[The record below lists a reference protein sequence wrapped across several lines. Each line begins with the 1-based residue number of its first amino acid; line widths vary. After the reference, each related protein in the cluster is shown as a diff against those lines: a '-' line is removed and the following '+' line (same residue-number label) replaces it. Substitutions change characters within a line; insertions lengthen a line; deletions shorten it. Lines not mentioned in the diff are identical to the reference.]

1 MQQGQNNQDQSAK
14 ALAQAAEAFAQ
25 SAEAIGQTMEGLE
38 ASDADE
44 RLASKED
51 LAEGFDDVSK
61 SGKSQNAEEAARQS
75 REAAN
80 SLQKLAQSA
89 MEKMGGGPDG
99 QPGGPKD
106 PPQPENNQQLA
117 GDPESTD
124 LNETGKKTGDSD
136 GSGLPPEL
144 QKLGISAADW
154 ARFKGALVGGNAT
167 AIETDLPA
175 EYRELVGRYFQVIAK
190 EAGKK

>member
-1 MQQGQNNQDQSAK
+1 
-14 ALAQAAEAFAQ
+14 
-25 SAEAIGQTMEGLE
+25 
-38 ASDADE
+38 
-44 RLASKED
+44 
-51 LAEGFDDVSK
+51 
-61 SGKSQNAEEAARQS
+61 
-75 REAAN
+75 
-80 SLQKLAQSA
+80 
-89 MEKMGGGPDG
+89 MGGAPDG
-99 QPGGPKD
+99 QPGDPNGPQ
-106 PPQPENNQQLA
+106 QPDNNQQLA

-144 QKLGISAADW
+144 QNLGISAADW